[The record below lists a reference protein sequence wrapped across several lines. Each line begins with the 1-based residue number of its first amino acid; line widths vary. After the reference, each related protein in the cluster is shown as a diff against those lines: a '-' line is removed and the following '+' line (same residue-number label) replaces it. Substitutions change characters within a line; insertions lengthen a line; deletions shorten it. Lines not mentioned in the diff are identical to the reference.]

1 MGLAEVDVNRS
12 YAKQLVDKSR
22 WANKIVSIS
31 REHDARRRWI
41 LFFHRETFPK
51 SFGRVHFRARPEYSP
66 TPSPSPLQLQG
77 LPLSRLEE
85 ANGSEIPKG
94 RRGEKR
100 SGRKFVVGKGGK
112 KGREGGRK
120 EEIKKKRKGKREGK
134 EGGAH

>member
-1 MGLAEVDVNRS
+1 MQNSSSINLGGPIKSYQSAASMTHDGGGYSFFIVRLFQSRS
-12 YAKQLVDKSR
+12 DACTFAPDQ
-22 WANKIVSIS
+22 SIP
-31 REHDARRRWI
+31 
-41 LFFHRETFPK
+41 LP
-51 SFGRVHFRARPEYSP
+51 
-66 TPSPSPLQLQG
+66 PLQLQG